1 MARKELANAERFI
14 YYCECIIHLHSAC
27 NLQACPLTP
36 STHLLTLSVQ
46 GNETIHVKLRHQVI
60 EYLRANEEMFAPF
73 IEDDESFAS
82 YVSRMNKD
90 GCWTGNLEL
99 VASNMLLANRGP
111 LVRYTSLGDER

>member
-1 MARKELANAERFI
+1 M
-14 YYCECIIHLHSAC
+14 
-27 NLQACPLTP
+27 PP
-36 STHLLTLSVQ
+36 STHLPTLSVQ
-46 GNETIHVKLRHQVI
+46 GTETIHTKLRHQVI
-60 EYLRANEEMFAPF
+60 ENLRANEDMFAPF

>member
-1 MARKELANAERFI
+1 
-14 YYCECIIHLHSAC
+14 
-27 NLQACPLTP
+27 
-36 STHLLTLSVQ
+36 
-46 GNETIHVKLRHQVI
+46 
-60 EYLRANEEMFAPF
+60 MFAPF

-90 GCWTGNLEL
+90 GCWTGDLEL